1 MGFPKEDNERKTN
14 FDLPFFLNIL
24 EKNGFNANKEEIKID
39 KHVLN
44 GINIEESYSLFNNGV
59 LNILFIYTDEIHKKS
74 IIRAARD
81 FIKKRPFNTLFI
93 FSDRKGALLITFPGG
108 ADGEARIL
116 HLEDHL
122 YHTDEEVL
130 KSLTYSDDM
139 KELAVLVKGYL
150 PYEKVREEFF
160 EGYREKFQDLLS
172 LLKRHA
178 LSEKESTAY
187 AQRFLGRLMFLYFLQ
202 KKGWLAG
209 NRRFIDT
216 ISDYRQLN
224 EVFYNGLNNPDNSMN
239 LPYLNG
245 SLFDREDYITDEFI
259 DKAFEDMTSFFIEAR
274 SFFNRYNFTVD
285 ESTPSEVEVSIDP
298 YLLGTVF
305 ENMLP
310 EHERGNKG
318 AFYTP
323 PAEISFIVRRAISN
337 YLSLNGFDTNDKVVD
352 GKLQDGIER
361 YISNLAK
368 LKNFTELQLF
378 KDKLLNAVTVDPAVG
393 SGGFLVYYMDEVSRI
408 INEAEKAVLG
418 TATPPK
424 ILKEK
429 ILENVYGFDIESE
442 AVEIARLRIWLSYVI
457 DEDNPRPL
465 PNLDINLV
473 TVSDS
478 LESLSFANFSPIVKD
493 LRRQYLHESDKA
505 KKKELKDNIRREI
518 RGLFGIKGSEEYVEY
533 YLMDHANI
541 IIMNPPYVRQ
551 EAISKNK
558 KASYSKYGLDSKSDL
573 YAYFFMRAL
582 NLLAPKGVVSVISS
596 DKWLETGYGLSLQEY
611 LKKRLIAVYGQKQ
624 RSFGADI
631 NTVISVFTNEMLET
645 PVDFIYLDSYSLRI
659 VKNHISIERDKLK
672 PGKWFYLRAPKLFV
686 DEILPKLTHKLSDFA
701 EIKRGFTTGANDF
714 FYMTDI
720 SSQYDIDYAAN
731 PKKFEDWGITARNEK
746 ELREQGLIY
755 IENERGERFVI
766 DRKDVLPAVLT
777 PQELDS
783 YIIKNPTGLLFK
795 PKPPNAP
802 GPYSRRYIKWGEKQE
817 TIIKKGK
824 RKGEKVIGYNN
835 LNATS
840 KNKPNWYNVK
850 DLEPTEIIANRFIGE
865 RHFVSFSSVPVLA
878 SDALALVYPRDEFV
892 EKIWCYMNSTV
903 YFLCEE
909 LMGLRQG
916 GGGGVL
922 EILAGE
928 YKHFPCFDLD
938 RIREEAIVKL
948 LDRNVFNYLQEL
960 TREDRKKID
969 QEILLAMG
977 FNIDEVEVVR
987 EQLYKEYIDVVQD
1000 RLAKADRPLK
1010 RLASGAQSTESNSEI
1025 EPDDEEG
1032 NDQ

>member
-14 FDLPFFLNIL
+14 FDLPFFLNKL
-24 EKNGFNANKEEIKID
+24 EKNGFNVNREEIKID

-81 FIKKRPFNTLFI
+81 FIKKRPFNTQFI
-93 FSDRKGALLITFPGG
+93 FSDRKEALLITFADG

-130 KSLTYSDDM
+130 KSLRYSDDI

-178 LSEKESTAY
+178 LSEKESNAY

-224 EVFYNGLNNPDNSMN
+224 EVFYNGLNNLGNSMN

-245 SLFDREDYITDEFI
+245 SLFDREDYITDDFV
-259 DKAFEDMTSFFIEAR
+259 DKVSEDMTSFFTRAR

-318 AFYTP
+318 TFYTP

-337 YLSLNGFDTNDKVVD
+337 YLFLNGFDTNDKVVD
-352 GKLQDGIER
+352 GKLQDGIEQ

-368 LKNFTELQLF
+368 SKNLAELQLF
-378 KDKLLNAVTVDPAVG
+378 EDKLLNAVTVDPAVG

-408 INEAEKAVLG
+408 INEAEIAVLG

-442 AVEIARLRIWLSYVI
+442 AAEIARLRIWLSYVI

-478 LESLSFANFSPIVKD
+478 LESLSFANFSPTVKD
-493 LRRQYLHESDKA
+493 LRRQYVHESDKA
-505 KKKELKDNIRREI
+505 KKKELKESIRKEI
-518 RGLFGIKGSEEYVEY
+518 QETFGIKGSEEYVEY
-533 YLMDHANI
+533 YLMDQANI
-541 IIMNPPYVRQ
+541 IIMNPPYVRYQ
-551 EAISKNK
+551 KIPENK

-573 YAYFFMRAL
+573 YAYFFKRAL
-582 NLLAPKGVVSVISS
+582 NLLSPKGVVSVISS
-596 DKWLETGYGLSLQEY
+596 DKWLETGYGLSLQKY
-611 LKKRLIAVYGQKQ
+611 LKKGLLAIYGQKQ

-631 NTVISVFTNEMLET
+631 NTVISVFTNEMLKT
-645 PVDFIYLDSYSLRI
+645 PVEFNYLNSYSSTV
-659 VKNHISIERDKLK
+659 VKNNISIESDKLN

-686 DEILPKLTHKLSDFA
+686 EKILPKFTYKLGDFA
-701 EIKRGFTTGANDF
+701 EINYGVNTYANNF

-731 PKKFEDWGITARNEK
+731 PEKFENWGVTARNEN

-755 IENERGERFVI
+755 TENEGGERFVI
-766 DRKDVLPAVLT
+766 NRPDTAPLVRTPKELKEYKIKEVRKLCLFTNEPGKFT
-777 PQELDS
+777 KK
-783 YIIKNPTGLLFK
+783 YI
-795 PKPPNAP
+795 A
-802 GPYSRRYIKWGEKQE
+802 WGEKQLV
-817 TIIKKGK
+817 KPRGQKDP
-824 RKGEKVIGYNN
+824 VIGYNN
-835 LNATS
+835 LTS
-840 KNKPNWYNVK
+840 VSKRKKWYSINEIEPSNIISPKFVMDRFFVSASDYRIICDNILYTIKSKVKNIIVYLNSTLFYITMELYLRRLGGGVGEIMVK
-850 DLEPTEIIANRFIGE
+850 DYEQIPVPDFNKLDLSQIEFFPDREMKRYFEEIKMEDRRKLDSEILRAMGVQGI
-865 RHFVSFSSVPVLA
+865 SL
-878 SDALALVYPRDEFV
+878 DDLYKEFV
-892 EKIWCYMNSTV
+892 ELV
-903 YFLCEE
+903 
-909 LMGLRQG
+909 
-916 GGGGVL
+916 
-922 EILAGE
+922 
-928 YKHFPCFDLD
+928 
-938 RIREEAIVKL
+938 
-948 LDRNVFNYLQEL
+948 
-960 TREDRKKID
+960 EDR
-969 QEILLAMG
+969 L
-977 FNIDEVEVVR
+977 V
-987 EQLYKEYIDVVQD
+987 
-1000 RLAKADRPLK
+1000 KADRPLK
-1010 RLASGAQSTESNSEI
+1010 RLERRPEKQNQTTKE
-1025 EPDDEEG
+1025 EPYNEGSDE
-1032 NDQ
+1032 

>member
-1 MGFPKEDNERKTN
+1 MDFTKGDKEKEID

-24 EKNGFNANKEEIKID
+24 KSNGFNLNKKEIKID
-39 KHVLN
+39 KNLLN
-44 GINIEESYSLFNNGV
+44 VIIGESYSLFDNGF
-59 LNILFIYTDEIHKKS
+59 LNILFSYTNKINKKS

-93 FSDRKGALLITFPGG
+93 LSDRREALLITFPDGG
-108 ADGEARIL
+108 DGEARVL
-116 HLEDHL
+116 HLEDRL

-130 KSLTYSDDM
+130 KSLRYSDDI
-139 KELAVLVKGYL
+139 KELAELVKGYL

-318 AFYTP
+318 TFYTP
-323 PAEISFIVRRAISN
+323 PAEISFIMRRAISN
-337 YLSLNGFDTNDKVVD
+337 YLFLNGFNTNDKVVD
-352 GKLQDGIER
+352 GKLQDGIEL

-368 LKNFTELQLF
+368 SKNLAELQVF
-378 KDKLLNAVTVDPAVG
+378 EDKLLNAVTLDPAVG

-478 LESLSFANFSPIVKD
+478 LESLSFANYSIEMKD
-493 LRRQYLHESDKA
+493 LHREYIHESDKA
-505 KKKELKDNIRREI
+505 KKKELKEKIRKEI
-518 RGLFGIKGSEEYVEY
+518 RETIGIRGSEEYIEY
-533 YLMDHANI
+533 YLVNKANI

-551 EAISKNK
+551 EAISENK
-558 KASYSKYGLDSKSDL
+558 KTSLKSNYGLDSKSDL

-611 LKKRLIAVYGQKQ
+611 LKKRLIAVYGQRQ
-624 RSFGADI
+624 RSFGADV
-631 NTVISVFTNEMLET
+631 NTVVSVFTNEMLET
-645 PVDFIYLDSYSLRI
+645 PVNFIYLDSYSLRI
-659 VKNHISIERDKLK
+659 VKNHISIERDKLE

-686 DEILPKLTHKLSDFA
+686 EKILPKLPHKLGDFA

-714 FYMTDI
+714 FYMKDI

-731 PKKFEDWGITARNEK
+731 PKKFEDWGVTARNEK

-755 IENERGERFVI
+755 IENKSKDKFILDE
-766 DRKDVLPAVLT
+766 KDVRKVVKSPKVLDKYVNEGST
-777 PQELDS
+777 LKLMCFYTANPGKHS
-783 YIIKNPTGLLFK
+783 INYIRYGEQKGYHLKPSTKNRNPWYFLKSAKPTQLLISVNQMDRLFN
-795 PKPPNAP
+795 PM
-802 GPYSRRYIKWGEKQE
+802 
-817 TIIKKGK
+817 
-824 RKGEKVIGYNN
+824 V
-835 LNATS
+835 
-840 KNKPNWYNVK
+840 
-850 DLEPTEIIANRFIGE
+850 LED
-865 RHFVSFSSVPVLA
+865 VLV
-878 SDALALVYPRDEFV
+878 DKMFYQVYPKDDVLDKLFLT
-892 EKIWCYMNSTV
+892 INSTP
-903 YFLCEE
+903 FLILSE
-909 LMGLRQG
+909 LYGVRMG
-916 GGGGVL
+916 GGGGILTNTVDGYKEMPIWDVRMIDPSKISISLDREVKLYFEEIKMEDRRKLDL
-922 EILAGE
+922 EILRVMGVQGIS
-928 YKHFPCFDLD
+928 LD
-938 RIREEAIVKL
+938 
-948 LDRNVFNYLQEL
+948 D
-960 TREDRKKID
+960 
-969 QEILLAMG
+969 
-977 FNIDEVEVVR
+977 
-987 EQLYKEYIDVVQD
+987 LYKEFVELVED

-1010 RLASGAQSTESNSEI
+1010 RLASEAQSTESNSEI

>member
-24 EKNGFNANKEEIKID
+24 EKNGFNVNREEIKID
-39 KHVLN
+39 KHVLK

-59 LNILFIYTDEIHKKS
+59 LNVLFIYTDEIRKKS

-93 FSDRKGALLITFPGG
+93 FSDRKEALLITFPDG

-116 HLEDHL
+116 HLEDRL

-130 KSLTYSDDM
+130 RSIRYSDDI
-139 KELAVLVKGYL
+139 KELALLFKEYL

-160 EGYREKFQDLLS
+160 EGYRERFLQLLS
-172 LLKRHA
+172 ILKRHG
-178 LSEKESTAY
+178 LPEKESYAY

-259 DKAFEDMTSFFIEAR
+259 DKAFEDMTSFFIKAR

-318 AFYTP
+318 TFYTP

-337 YLSLNGFDTNDKVVD
+337 YLFLNGFNTNDKVVD
-352 GKLQDGIER
+352 GKLQDGIEL

-368 LKNFTELQLF
+368 SKNIAELQLF
-378 KDKLLNAVTVDPAVG
+378 KDKLLKAVTVDPAVG
-393 SGGFLVYYMDEVSRI
+393 SGGFLVYYIDEVSRI
-408 INEAEKAVLG
+408 INEAEMAVLG
-418 TATPPK
+418 KETPPE
-424 ILKEK
+424 ILKEEL
-429 ILENVYGFDIESE
+429 LENIYGFDIESE

-473 TVSDS
+473 TVNDS
-478 LESLSFANFSPIVKD
+478 LESLSFANYSLEMKD
-493 LRRQYLHESDKA
+493 LHREYIHESDKA
-505 KKKELKDNIRREI
+505 KKKELKEKIRKEI
-518 RGLFGIKGSEEYVEY
+518 RETIGIRGSEEYIEY
-533 YLMDHANI
+533 YLVNKANI

-558 KASYSKYGLDSKSDL
+558 KTFLKSNYGLDSKSDL

-611 LKKRLIAVYGQKQ
+611 MKKRLIAVYGQRQ
-624 RSFGADI
+624 RSFGADV
-631 NTVISVFTNEMLET
+631 NTVVSVFTNEMLET
-645 PVDFIYLDSYSLRI
+645 PVDFIYLDSYSLRN
-659 VKNHISIERDKLK
+659 VKNHISIERNNLK

-686 DEILPKLTHKLSDFA
+686 EKILPKLTHKLGDFA
-701 EIKRGFTTGANDF
+701 EIKFGIKTGANNF
-714 FYMTDI
+714 FYMKDI

-731 PKKFEDWGITARNEK
+731 PKKFEDWGVTARNEK
-746 ELREQGLIY
+746 ELRERGLIY
-755 IENERGERFVI
+755 IENEGRERFVI
-766 DRKDVLPAVLT
+766 NRSDTAPLVRTTK
-777 PQELDS
+777 ELKG
-783 YIIKNPTGLLFK
+783 YIIKEMEKLCLYTK
-795 PKPPNAP
+795 EP
-802 GPYSRRYIKWGEKQE
+802 GDFTKKYIAWGEKQPVQ
-817 TIIKKGK
+817 IRG
-824 RKGEKVIGYNN
+824 RKDPVYGYNN
-835 LNATS
+835 IPSVSGRKKWYFLNE
-840 KNKPNWYNVK
+840 
-850 DLEPTEIIANRFIGE
+850 LEPSNVILPMYVMDRFFVPSSDKPVICDHTLYTIKSEVKNIIAYLNSTLFYMTMELYLRRMGGGVGEVMVDDYEQMPVPDFNKLDLSQIRFSFDREVNRYFEEIGME
-865 RHFVSFSSVPVLA
+865 DRRKLDSEILKSMGVENISLQE
-878 SDALALVYPRDEFV
+878 LYNEFV
-892 EKIWCYMNSTV
+892 ELV
-903 YFLCEE
+903 
-909 LMGLRQG
+909 
-916 GGGGVL
+916 
-922 EILAGE
+922 
-928 YKHFPCFDLD
+928 
-938 RIREEAIVKL
+938 
-948 LDRNVFNYLQEL
+948 
-960 TREDRKKID
+960 EDR
-969 QEILLAMG
+969 L
-977 FNIDEVEVVR
+977 V
-987 EQLYKEYIDVVQD
+987 
-1000 RLAKADRPLK
+1000 KADRPLK
-1010 RLASGAQSTESNSEI
+1010 RLASEAQSTESNSEI
-1025 EPDDEEG
+1025 KPDDEEG